1 MANNLYQAILDRV
14 RRIPGRIMPGIR
26 PTAVAPSPQQLP
38 VVPFAPGRIYKTV
51 YRNYKHDP
59 RPLVFILSSNAFYTH
74 GINVHY
80 LGGYQSTMMR
90 LIMDIRN
97 ANIPVT
103 GLIMY
108 RFMKQRYP
116 MIPKAGY
123 RLYFTRYLAGR
134 LVSDGV
140 SQMPLP
146 NKAMFVGEPF
156 VNALNKMIRPRVINR
171 VNITQEE
178 SDRLTSEMHS
188 ATTEADRISIERRGV
203 GQPTPG
209 EQ

>member
-1 MANNLYQAILDRV
+1 MNNLYQAILDKI
-14 RRIPGRIMPGIR
+14 RRIPGRIIPGIR
-26 PTAVAPSPQQLP
+26 RVPIGAPPSQQP
-38 VVPFAPGRIYKTV
+38 VIPFAPGRIYKTV

-74 GINVHY
+74 GINIHY

-90 LIMDIRN
+90 LIMDLRN
-97 ANIPVT
+97 SGKALT

-116 MIPKAGY
+116 MIPKSGY

-146 NKAMFVGEPF
+146 NKALFVAEPF
-156 VNALNKMIRPRVINR
+156 VNALNKMIRPRVINK
-171 VNITQEE
+171 VTINQEE
-178 SDRLTSEMHS
+178 SDRLTSDMQS
-188 ATTEADRISIERRGV
+188 ATSEADRISIEKRGI
-203 GQPTPG
+203 GQ
-209 EQ
+209 

>member
-1 MANNLYQAILDRV
+1 MANSLYQAILNRI
-14 RRIPGRIMPGIR
+14 RRIPGRIIPGIR
-26 PTAVAPSPQQLP
+26 RVPISAPPSQQP
-38 VVPFAPGRIYKTV
+38 VVPFAPGRVYKTV

-59 RPLVFILSSNAFYTH
+59 KPLLFVLSSNAFYTH

-97 ANIPVT
+97 ANVPVT
-103 GLIMY
+103 GLTMY

-134 LVSDGV
+134 LVSNGV

-146 NKAMFVGEPF
+146 TQAMFVGEPF
-156 VNALNKMIRPRVINR
+156 VHALNKMIRPRVINR

-178 SDRLTSEMHS
+178 SDRLTSEMQS
-188 ATTEADRISIERRGV
+188 AQSEADRISIERRGV
-203 GQPTPG
+203 GQ
-209 EQ
+209 

>member
-1 MANNLYQAILDRV
+1 MANSLYQTILNKI
-14 RRIPGRIMPGIR
+14 RRIPGRIIPGIR
-26 PTAVAPSPQQLP
+26 RVPIGAPPSQQP
-38 VVPFAPGRIYKTV
+38 VIPFAPGRIYKTV

-74 GINVHY
+74 GINIHY

-90 LIMDIRN
+90 LIMDLRN
-97 ANIPVT
+97 SGKALT

-116 MIPKAGY
+116 MIPKSGY

-146 NKAMFVGEPF
+146 NKALFVAEPF
-156 VNALNKMIRPRVINR
+156 VNALNKMIRPRVINK
-171 VNITQEE
+171 VTINQEE
-178 SDRLTSEMHS
+178 SDRLTSDMQS
-188 ATTEADRISIERRGV
+188 ATSEADRISIEKRGI
-203 GQPTPG
+203 GQ
-209 EQ
+209 